1 MYNKV
6 KWIPVLYPSNSQ
18 QFLDVVGGSL
28 HVKSLLEEEYIIG
41 NDK

>member
-28 HVKSLLEEEYIIG
+28 YVPSLLEKEYITE